1 MYLSP
6 TIQAARERKID
17 RVIAATGCKRD
28 VAIAAL
34 FGTHWDTFKAIDNVL
49 DQLNA

>member
-17 RVIAATGCKRD
+17 RVVAATGCKRD

-34 FGTHWDTFKAIDNVL
+34 FSTRWDVDQAVNNVL
-49 DQLNA
+49 DYLA